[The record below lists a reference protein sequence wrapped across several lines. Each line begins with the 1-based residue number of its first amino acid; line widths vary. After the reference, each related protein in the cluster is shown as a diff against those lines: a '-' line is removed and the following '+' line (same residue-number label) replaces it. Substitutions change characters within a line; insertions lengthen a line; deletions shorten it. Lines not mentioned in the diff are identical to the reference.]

1 MLHGVVGDSIKG
13 EQGDTVKGNKGDIG
27 PPGPTDAPSQLIIVR
42 HSQNTSI
49 PSCPS
54 GFSSLYT
61 GYSFIFA
68 HGFGFSQGQDLGQSG
83 SCLREFTGIPFVT
96 CSSGFCDSYL
106 RDGHSYWLA
115 VQGVN
120 QPQSNNNVDLISR
133 CNVCEGKATVI
144 TVHSQ
149 TLSLPNCPS
158 KYSSIW
164 HGFSYFLNTG
174 VIGRGSG
181 QDLASPGSCLE
192 KFAAIPFAECNGVH
206 RCRRQE
212 SNRGYW
218 LAAVDVG
225 HAPRIQSALGA
236 SRISKC
242 QVCSK
247 TE

>member
-164 HGFSYFLNTG
+164 HGFSYFLVTFVCLIG
-174 VIGRGSG
+174 VALQQSY
-181 QDLASPGSCLE
+181 DLCLE
-192 KFAAIPFAECNGVH
+192 HWCDRTRQWARSCFPWIMSGEICCNTI
-206 RCRRQE
+206 C
-212 SNRGYW
+212 
-218 LAAVDVG
+218 
-225 HAPRIQSALGA
+225 
-236 SRISKC
+236 
-242 QVCSK
+242 
-247 TE
+247 